1 MEEMRSL
8 LDSLMGKDRNETDA
22 RKKHSFK
29 DDNVCKY
36 YLIDFCPHDLFHNTK
51 SDIGRCKNIHS
62 EVLKEQLANHEDY
75 KYYRA
80 KYEQKFMRTL
90 ENIIDLAD
98 HKIER
103 TKEKLRYMS
112 ENSKN
117 HVDKKEKIE
126 SISNHIEDL
135 QKREE
140 EAREKGDL
148 VKADSFSSQVT
159 TLQAEIKRLNEEPEK
174 VAEPNLMVC
183 EVCGAMKSPGDPI
196 TKLEN
201 HASGKQHIGF
211 ETIRS
216 ALTKLKDTVKE
227 REQIIEKYRKEKYA
241 HDEKSSRT
249 ERSHRDREHRRRSS
263 SHRRS
268 SKRHRSHDRNSRTH
282 QSNRSKRSRKHSS
295 SYRSRSSSWSRSRER
310 HKERSSIEACLELQI
325 SWKGLNKDDS
335 IKGAAE
341 ALKKKDAGKNVF
353 ETLHNLF
360 LEEKES
366 NKRKHED
373 LSEHIDK
380 MKAYFDEKINSL
392 KDNTHENLE
401 ELKYY
406 LDQLN
411 RNNKDKA
418 TDNNTFLDELEIVK
432 NDVNKLK
439 KEKEE
444 NINLIKTSMRTYFD
458 KIKGMLSVMNANIES
473 VREELATYKENNQ
486 IDNKKKNIE
495 ILQLINEEN
504 EALNKK
510 MEESLNSLSSDICEA
525 TEQIINFKE
534 HMENQVKDIKNET
547 DMNKREMDEK
557 TNELTTNQ
565 KKLLNDFYPSEMG

>member
-1 MEEMRSL
+1 M
-8 LDSLMGKDRNETDA
+8 D
-22 RKKHSFK
+22 HF
-29 DDNVCKY
+29 NVKT
-36 YLIDFCPHDLFHNTK
+36 P
-51 SDIGRCKNIHS
+51 S
-62 EVLKEQLANHEDY
+62 
-75 KYYRA
+75 
-80 KYEQKFMRTL
+80 
-90 ENIIDLAD
+90 
-98 HKIER
+98 
-103 TKEKLRYMS
+103 
-112 ENSKN
+112 
-117 HVDKKEKIE
+117 
-126 SISNHIEDL
+126 
-135 QKREE
+135 
-140 EAREKGDL
+140 
-148 VKADSFSSQVT
+148 
-159 TLQAEIKRLNEEPEK
+159 PEK
-174 VAEPNLMVC
+174 N
-183 EVCGAMKSPGDPI
+183 
-196 TKLEN
+196 
-201 HASGKQHIGF
+201 
-211 ETIRS
+211 
-216 ALTKLKDTVKE
+216 
-227 REQIIEKYRKEKYA
+227 
-241 HDEKSSRT
+241 
-249 ERSHRDREHRRRSS
+249 
-263 SHRRS
+263 
-268 SKRHRSHDRNSRTH
+268 
-282 QSNRSKRSRKHSS
+282 
-295 SYRSRSSSWSRSRER
+295 
-310 HKERSSIEACLELQI
+310 
-325 SWKGLNKDDS
+325 
-335 IKGAAE
+335 KGASE

-418 TDNNTFLDELEIVK
+418 TDNNTFMEEFEIVK

-473 VREELATYKENNQ
+473 VKEELANYKENSQ

-510 MEESLNSLSSDICEA
+510 MEESLNSLSSDMREA
-525 TEQIINFKE
+525 KEQIINFKE

-547 DMNKREMDEK
+547 DTNKREMDGK
-557 TNELTTNQ
+557 TNELTINQ
-565 KKLLNDFYPSEMG
+565 KKILNDFYPSEMG